1 MVLGEVAYGLIGV
14 VGGMTAF
21 VAFLNGVMA
30 SGVGRFYAVSAGLEA
45 EDREI
50 GIERCREWFS
60 SMHEQGIATVLI
72 SNNEK
77 ERVELFAKGLNVT
90 FFYDAH
96 KPSVK
101 FYKKA
106 MDMCGVTADETAVL
120 GDQLLTDS
128 LSGRRIGAKVI
139 IVPPINDKKNWFFRM
154 KRKLEAPTMR
164 RYFKENGIDASVGKE
179 WL

>member
-1 MVLGEVAYGLIGV
+1 MFFAHYYELTPDLCKTNGIKLLLIDIDNTLAPYEVLEP
-14 VGGMTAF
+14 
-21 VAFLNGVMA
+21 
-30 SGVGRFYAVSAGLEA
+30 
-45 EDREI
+45 D
-50 GIERCREWFS
+50 ERCREWFS
-60 SMHEQGIATVLI
+60 SMHGQGIETVLI
-72 SNNEK
+72 SNNQK
-77 ERVELFAKGLNVT
+77 ERVELFAKGLNVN

-106 MDMCGVTADETAVL
+106 MEMYSVTADEVAVL

-164 RYFKENGIDASVGKE
+164 RYFKKNGIDASVGKE